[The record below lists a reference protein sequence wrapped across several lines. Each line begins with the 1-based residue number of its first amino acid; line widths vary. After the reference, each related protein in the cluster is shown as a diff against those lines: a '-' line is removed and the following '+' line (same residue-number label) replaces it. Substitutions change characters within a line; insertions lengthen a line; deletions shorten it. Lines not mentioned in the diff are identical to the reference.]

1 MGSGRGPANHLP
13 FFWLQHLLPKEQ
25 SGMGHQ
31 QLICLFL
38 LIFAASCG
46 ICRETTTNKYMVEEG
61 TTVLPLNDY
70 QLGTELD
77 DAQKLN
83 RNSTE
88 RGVGKEIK
96 GESDIFQRA
105 EEVATEGY
113 EANTEY
119 IQIQEDIQMD
129 NDAKDSM
136 KKEVGSK
143 DIDPEQINLKRNVEN
158 SSAMSN
164 EVNED
169 LFDIDDFPLEL
180 VQNATLLEELVN
192 VTRHRGILH
201 GFSESISV
209 ILVSEIGDKTFFIA
223 AILAMRNNKLTVFLA
238 ALSAL
243 FLMTVLSALLGWV
256 VTTFIPREIT
266 YYTCTAIMFA
276 FALKML
282 WEAWRMGEG
291 ELEETQK
298 EVEQELAELD
308 DGQPQQGDSER
319 GDADGKS
326 EVSSGADNAGF
337 EGPATQTEQAA
348 TPQKQSSTSSEQGWM
363 NNAIDRGCKENS
375 WFGKKC
381 LKIFK
386 LFVNTF
392 TLTFIA
398 EWGDRSQLAT
408 IVLAGINDV
417 VGVILGGCLG
427 HAICTG
433 GAVLA
438 GALIARFISIRKITF
453 LGALVFLGFAIASIF
468 IDPNEDGIDGIPDIQ
483 GYDNTTR
490 LVNHN
495 ISLTIELQEASEGLL

>member
-1 MGSGRGPANHLP
+1 MGP
-13 FFWLQHLLPKEQ
+13 LL
-25 SGMGHQ
+25 
-31 QLICLFL
+31 LLFL
-38 LIFAASCG
+38 ASACANG
-46 ICRETTTNKYMVEEG
+46 KENVTNVVETTTQLYSKVDGESLTI
-61 TTVLPLNDY
+61 TTVPPSIENKLEKELNE
-70 QLGTELD
+70 TRELNITTVTTD
-77 DAQKLN
+77 Q
-83 RNSTE
+83 NSASNS
-88 RGVGKEIK
+88 KESVDEITT
-96 GESDIFQRA
+96 DL
-105 EEVATEGY
+105 V
-113 EANTEY
+113 EANTEK
-119 IQIQEDIQMD
+119 MD
-129 NDAKDSM
+129 EEENMEEAKNLAEL
-136 KKEVGSK
+136 EVGN
-143 DIDPEQINLKRNVEN
+143 PEETNPRKREFI
-158 SSAMSN
+158 SN
-164 EVNED
+164 EVTED
-169 LFDIDDFPLEL
+169 LLDNDDFPLEL
-180 VQNATLLEELVN
+180 VKNVTLLEDLVN
-192 VTRHRGILH
+192 VTKHRGILH

-238 ALSAL
+238 AVSAL

-291 ELEETQK
+291 EMEETQK
-298 EVEQELAELD
+298 EVEQELADL
-308 DGQPQQGDSER
+308 DGQAQPDSER

-326 EVSSGADNAGF
+326 EVSSGADNLGF
-337 EGPATQTEQAA
+337 EGQQPTSANERASSS
-348 TPQKQSSTSSEQGWM
+348 KGQSPKGTEQGWV
-363 NNAIDRGCKENS
+363 NSAIDRGCKENS

-495 ISLTIELQEASEGLL
+495 ISLTIELEEAESLY